1 MIIAGQAILTN
12 LAPHPQPNL
21 AKPAVKLSSG
31 RKQFTVTL
39 WLCLTCGCW
48 ETTWYL
54 DLMWLALAASLVLV
68 VGCTATLNIAFLRS
82 MLTAPFKLKLWL
94 RVVKYQPSIFA
105 NRQENRTP
113 FACITRSI
121 YLVYLNREQWPRHVV
136 NPRLCSLQL

>member
-1 MIIAGQAILTN
+1 MIIAGQATLTN
-12 LAPHPQPNL
+12 LAPNPQRNP

-68 VGCTATLNIAFLRS
+68 VGCTATLNIASLRS
-82 MLTAPFKLKLWL
+82 MLTAPFKLKLWV
-94 RVVKYQPSIFA
+94 RVVNYQPSILA
-105 NRQENRTP
+105 KRQENRTL
-113 FACITRSI
+113 FAWFARSI
-121 YLVYLNREQWPRHVV
+121 YLNREQWPQHVV